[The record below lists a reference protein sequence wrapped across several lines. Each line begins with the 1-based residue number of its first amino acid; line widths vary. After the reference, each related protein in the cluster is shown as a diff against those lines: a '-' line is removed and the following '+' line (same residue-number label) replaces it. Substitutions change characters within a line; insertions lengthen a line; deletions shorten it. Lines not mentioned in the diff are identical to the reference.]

1 MRQGPDLDIV
11 RLVFECKSLI
21 WPRELVPNH
30 IREHQRVEPWP
41 ALESAFDQ
49 KLTEDLSPP
58 PESHKIAREIIWG
71 VNRRMILDGK
81 IDLDVPV
88 EKAWDF
94 LIDINKFS
102 TCLPGID
109 SVTQIDDKTFDG
121 IISATVGPISGKFNF
136 RSTIV
141 ESNAPVQMVV
151 KTVGTDTVTKSTVN
165 ADMTVDLR
173 RVSDAKSEMD
183 YKADVKIKGRL
194 GILGDMVLR
203 ATATLI
209 LQEFTKRLH
218 KGLGEPA

>member
-1 MRQGPDLDIV
+1 
-11 RLVFECKSLI
+11 
-21 WPRELVPNH
+21 
-30 IREHQRVEPWP
+30 
-41 ALESAFDQ
+41 
-49 KLTEDLSPP
+49 
-58 PESHKIAREIIWG
+58 
-71 VNRRMILDGK
+71 MILDGK
-81 IDLDVPV
+81 IDLNVRA
-88 EKAWDF
+88 EKAGDF

-102 TCLPGID
+102 TCWR
-109 SVTQIDDKTFDG
+109 VTDKVKRMEDRTYAG

-141 ESNAPVQMVV
+141 ESRPPEQMVV
-151 KTVGTDTVTKSTVN
+151 RTEGTDSVTKSTVN

-173 RVSDAKSEMD
+173 RVSGSKSQMD

-218 KGLGEPA
+218 KGLGEQG

>member
-1 MRQGPDLDIV
+1 
-11 RLVFECKSLI
+11 
-21 WPRELVPNH
+21 
-30 IREHQRVEPWP
+30 
-41 ALESAFDQ
+41 
-49 KLTEDLSPP
+49 
-58 PESHKIAREIIWG
+58 
-71 VNRRMILDGK
+71 MILDGK

-109 SVTQIDDKTFDG
+109 EVKQIDDKTFDG
-121 IISATVGPISGKFNF
+121 IISATVGPMSGKFNF

-141 ESNAPVQMVV
+141 ESKAPEQMVV
-151 KTVGTDTVTKSTVN
+151 RTQGTDTVTKSAVN

-173 RVSDAKSEMD
+173 RLADGKSRMD
-183 YKADVKIKGRL
+183 YKADVKIQGRL

-203 ATATLI
+203 ATAILI

-218 KGLGEPA
+218 KGLAEQA